1 MALIPLPL
9 ERLLRQLGKL
19 PGLGPRSAQR
29 VALSL
34 LQQPGQLAELQR
46 SLAEVTAQLGVC
58 GCCGNL
64 AFKAPDGAGGAM
76 LCEICADPARS
87 TGMLCV
93 VEGIADVWA
102 LERSGGYGGRYHV
115 LGGVVSA
122 LNGVTPEDVR
132 IPQLVARVRA
142 EGITEIILALG
153 ASVDGQTT
161 GQIILE
167 RVAPLGPLVTTLAK
181 GMPVGAT
188 VDYLDEGTLSLAL
201 AGRQK
206 VA

>member
-34 LQQPGQLAELQR
+34 LQQPLLLADLQR
-46 SLAEVTAQLGVC
+46 NLAEVAAQLGIC
-58 GCCGNL
+58 SCCGNL
-64 AFKAPDGAGGAM
+64 AFAGGEAP
-76 LCEICADPARS
+76 LCEICSDPVRN
-87 TGMLCV
+87 TGVICV
-93 VEGIADVWA
+93 VEGIADIWA
-102 LERSGGYGGRYHV
+102 LERSGVFTGRYHV

-122 LNGVTPEDVR
+122 LNGVGPEDVK
-132 IPQLVARVRA
+132 IPQLVKRARDEQAHEV
-142 EGITEIILALG
+142 ILALG

-161 GQIILE
+161 GQIIIDRL
-167 RVAPLGPLVTTLAK
+167 ATLGVPVSTLAK
-181 GMPVGAT
+181 GMPVGAA

-201 AGRQK
+201 AGRQR

>member
-34 LQQPGQLAELQR
+34 LQKPEALAELQR
-46 SLAEVTAQLGVC
+46 NLADVAAQLGIC
-58 GCCGNL
+58 EHCGNL
-64 AFKAPDGAGGAM
+64 AFNGQAAPI
-76 LCEICADPARS
+76 CEVCANPARN
-87 TGMLCV
+87 TGVLCV
-93 VEGIADVWA
+93 VESVADIWA
-102 LERSGGYGGRYHV
+102 LERSGVFSGRYHV

-122 LNGVTPEDVR
+122 LNGVGPEDVR
-132 IPQLVARVRA
+132 IPQLVKRVRA
-142 EGITEIILALG
+142 DEVQEVILALG

-161 GQIILE
+161 CQIISDRLLPSG
-167 RVAPLGPLVTTLAK
+167 VAVSTLAK
-181 GMPVGAT
+181 GMPVGAA

-201 AGRQK
+201 AGRQR

>member
-29 VALSL
+29 VALNL
-34 LQQPGQLAELQR
+34 LQKPEALAELQR
-46 SLAEVTAQLGVC
+46 NLADVAAQLGIC
-58 GCCGNL
+58 EHCGNL
-64 AFKAPDGAGGAM
+64 AFNGQAAPV
-76 LCEICADPARS
+76 CEVCASPARN
-87 TGMLCV
+87 TGVLCV
-93 VEGIADVWA
+93 VEGVADIWA
-102 LERSGGYGGRYHV
+102 LERSGVFSGRYHV

-122 LNGVTPEDVR
+122 LNGVGPEDVR
-132 IPQLVARVRA
+132 IPQLVKRVRTD
-142 EGITEIILALG
+142 EVQEVILALG

-161 GQIILE
+161 CQIITDRLM
-167 RVAPLGPLVTTLAK
+167 PLGVAVSTLAK
-181 GMPVGAT
+181 GMPVGAA

-201 AGRQK
+201 AGRQR

>member
-34 LQQPGQLAELQR
+34 LQKPEALAELQR
-46 SLAEVTAQLGVC
+46 NLAEVSAQLGIC
-58 GCCGNL
+58 EHCGNL
-64 AFKAPDGAGGAM
+64 AFNGQAAPV
-76 LCEICADPARS
+76 CEICANPARN
-87 TGMLCV
+87 TGVLCV
-93 VEGIADVWA
+93 VEGVADIWA
-102 LERSGGYGGRYHV
+102 LERSGVFGGRYHV

-122 LNGVTPEDVR
+122 LNGVGPEDVR
-132 IPQLVARVRA
+132 IPQLARRVRDEA
-142 EGITEIILALG
+142 VQEVILALG

-161 GQIILE
+161 CQIITDRLL
-167 RVAPLGPLVTTLAK
+167 PLGVAVSTLAK
-181 GMPVGAT
+181 GMPVGAA

-201 AGRQK
+201 AGRQR

>member
-29 VALSL
+29 VALAL
-34 LQQPGQLAELQR
+34 LQQPTQLGDLQR
-46 SLAEVTAQLGVC
+46 NLADVAAQLGIC
-58 GCCGNL
+58 TCCGNL
-64 AFKAPDGAGGAM
+64 AFAGGNAPV
-76 LCEICADPARS
+76 CEICTDPLRN
-87 TGMLCV
+87 TGVICV

-102 LERSGGYGGRYHV
+102 LERSGVFNGRYHV

-122 LNGVTPEDVR
+122 LNGVGPEDVHL
-132 IPQLVARVRA
+132 PQLVKRVH
-142 EGITEIILALG
+142 EESVSEVILALG

-161 GQIILE
+161 GQIIMD
-167 RVAPLGPLVTTLAK
+167 RVAATGVAVSTLAK
-181 GMPVGAT
+181 GMPVGAA

-201 AGRQK
+201 AGRQR

>member
-34 LQQPGQLAELQR
+34 LQQPVLLADLQR
-46 SLAEVTAQLGVC
+46 NLADVAAQLGIC

-64 AFKAPDGAGGAM
+64 AFAGGEAPI
-76 LCEICADPARS
+76 CEICSDPVRN
-87 TGMLCV
+87 TGVVCV
-93 VEGIADVWA
+93 VEGIADIWA
-102 LERSGGYGGRYHV
+102 LERSGVFVGRYHV

-122 LNGVTPEDVR
+122 LNGVGPEDVR
-132 IPQLVARVRA
+132 IPQLVKRARDEEVQ
-142 EGITEIILALG
+142 EVILALG

-161 GQIILE
+161 GQIIIDRLASLG
-167 RVAPLGPLVTTLAK
+167 VAVSTLAK
-181 GMPVGAT
+181 GMPVGAA

-201 AGRQK
+201 AGRQR

>member
-34 LQQPGQLAELQR
+34 LQKPEALAELQR
-46 SLAEVTAQLGVC
+46 NLADVAAQLGIC
-58 GCCGNL
+58 EHCGNL
-64 AFKAPDGAGGAM
+64 AFNGQTAPV
-76 LCEICADPARS
+76 CEVCANPARN
-87 TGMLCV
+87 TGVLCV
-93 VEGIADVWA
+93 VEGVADIWA
-102 LERSGGYGGRYHV
+102 LERSGVFTGRYHV

-122 LNGVTPEDVR
+122 LNGVGPEDVR
-132 IPQLVARVRA
+132 IPHLAKRVRA
-142 EGITEIILALG
+142 EEVQEVILALG

-161 GQIILE
+161 CQIITDRLMPLS
-167 RVAPLGPLVTTLAK
+167 VAVSTLAK
-181 GMPVGAT
+181 GMPVGAA

-201 AGRQK
+201 AGRQR

>member
-34 LQQPGQLAELQR
+34 LQKPEALAELQR
-46 SLAEVTAQLGVC
+46 NLADVAAQLGIC
-58 GCCGNL
+58 EHCGNL
-64 AFKAPDGAGGAM
+64 AFNGQAAPI
-76 LCEICADPARS
+76 CEVCANPARN
-87 TGMLCV
+87 TGVLCV
-93 VEGIADVWA
+93 VEGVADIWA
-102 LERSGGYGGRYHV
+102 LERSGVFSGRYHV

-122 LNGVTPEDVR
+122 LNGVGPEDVR
-132 IPQLVARVRA
+132 IPQLVKRVRA
-142 EGITEIILALG
+142 EEVQEVILALG

-161 GQIILE
+161 CQIVTDRLL
-167 RVAPLGPLVTTLAK
+167 PLGVAVSTLAK
-181 GMPVGAT
+181 GMPVGAA

-201 AGRQK
+201 AGRQR

>member
-34 LQQPGQLAELQR
+34 LQQPMLLADLQR
-46 SLAEVTAQLGVC
+46 NLADVAAQLGIC
-58 GCCGNL
+58 SCCGNL
-64 AFKAPDGAGGAM
+64 AFNETAQGGQAP
-76 LCEICADPARS
+76 LCEICSDPVRN
-87 TGMLCV
+87 TGAICV

-102 LERSGGYGGRYHV
+102 LERSGVFSGRYHV

-122 LNGVTPEDVR
+122 LAGVGPEDVK
-132 IPQLVARVRA
+132 IPQLVRRARDEQANEV
-142 EGITEIILALG
+142 ILALG

-161 GQIILE
+161 CQIILD
-167 RVAPLGPLVTTLAK
+167 RLASLGVAVSTLAK
-181 GMPVGAT
+181 GMPVGAA

-201 AGRQK
+201 AGRQR

>member
-34 LQQPGQLAELQR
+34 LQKPEALAELQR
-46 SLAEVTAQLGVC
+46 NLADVAAHLGIC
-58 GCCGNL
+58 EHCGNL
-64 AFKAPDGAGGAM
+64 AFNGQTAPV
-76 LCEICADPARS
+76 CEVCANPARN
-87 TGMLCV
+87 TGVLCV
-93 VEGIADVWA
+93 VEGVADIWA
-102 LERSGGYGGRYHV
+102 LERSGVFLGRYHV

-122 LNGVTPEDVR
+122 LNGVGPEDVR
-132 IPQLVARVRA
+132 IPQLVKRVRA
-142 EGITEIILALG
+142 EEVQEVILALG

-161 GQIILE
+161 SQIITDRLL
-167 RVAPLGPLVTTLAK
+167 PLGVAVSTLAK
-181 GMPVGAT
+181 GMPVGAA

-201 AGRQK
+201 AGRQR

>member
-29 VALSL
+29 VALAL
-34 LQQPGQLAELQR
+34 LQQPTQLGDLQR
-46 SLAEVTAQLGVC
+46 NLADVAAQLGIC

-64 AFKAPDGAGGAM
+64 AFSGGPQGGEAPV
-76 LCEICADPARS
+76 CEICADPLRNN
-87 TGMLCV
+87 GVICV

-102 LERSGGYGGRYHV
+102 LERSGVFNGRYHV

-122 LNGVTPEDVR
+122 LNGVGPDDVHL
-132 IPQLVARVRA
+132 PQLVKRVRE
-142 EGITEIILALG
+142 EGVSEVILALG

-161 GQIILE
+161 GQIIMD
-167 RVAPLGPLVTTLAK
+167 RVAATGVAVSTLAK
-181 GMPVGAT
+181 GMPVGAA

-201 AGRQK
+201 AGRLR

>member
-1 MALIPLPL
+1 MIPVPL

-34 LQQPGQLAELQR
+34 LQQPSALAELQR
-46 SLAEVTAQLGVC
+46 NLAEVAQNLGIC
-58 GCCGNL
+58 SCCGNL
-64 AFKAPDGAGGAM
+64 AFVAGEAP
-76 LCEICADPARS
+76 LCEICSEPVRN
-87 TGMLCV
+87 TGTLCV

-102 LERSGGYGGRYHV
+102 LERSGVFAGRYHV

-122 LNGVTPEDVR
+122 LNGVGPEDVR
-132 IPQLVARVRA
+132 IPQLTRRVRD
-142 EGITEIILALG
+142 EQVQEVILALG

-161 GQIILE
+161 SQIIID
-167 RVAPLGPLVTTLAK
+167 RMAPMGVAVTTLAK
-181 GMPVGAT
+181 GMPVGAA

-201 AGRQK
+201 AGRQR

>member
-34 LQQPGQLAELQR
+34 LQKPEALAELQR
-46 SLAEVTAQLGVC
+46 NLADVAAQLGIC
-58 GCCGNL
+58 EHCGNL
-64 AFKAPDGAGGAM
+64 AFNGRAAPV
-76 LCEICADPARS
+76 CEVCANPARN
-87 TGMLCV
+87 TGVLCV
-93 VEGIADVWA
+93 VEGVADIWA
-102 LERSGGYGGRYHV
+102 LERSGVFTGRYHV

-122 LNGVTPEDVR
+122 LNGVGPEDVR
-132 IPQLVARVRA
+132 IPQLVKRVRTD
-142 EGITEIILALG
+142 EVQEVILALG

-161 GQIILE
+161 CQIITDRLMPQG
-167 RVAPLGPLVTTLAK
+167 VAVSTLAK
-181 GMPVGAT
+181 GMPVGAA

-201 AGRQK
+201 AGRQR